1 MEYELTDH
9 ARESLRK
16 RPVIRME
23 WVESVLATPQRIEPD
38 RVDPELEHRL
48 GRIGAYSNRVLRV
61 IVNPTK
67 LPLQVV
73 TVYFDRKMR
82 DRL

>member
-23 WVESVLATPQRIEPD
+23 WVESVLATP
-38 RVDPELEHRL
+38 
-48 GRIGAYSNRVLRV
+48 
-61 IVNPTK
+61 
-67 LPLQVV
+67 
-73 TVYFDRKMR
+73 
-82 DRL
+82 